1 MGRILPGTLREE
13 RGPVRV
19 GGAGQE
25 AQVKESGGVLEN
37 PLWGERSS
45 QESSGRAAGRKA
57 RAGLCV
63 GDRRFGSFN
72 ECVLPRLPRTLDA
85 PSD

>member
-1 MGRILPGTLREE
+1 MGRILPGTLWEE

-37 PLWGERSS
+37 PALG
-45 QESSGRAAGRKA
+45 
-57 RAGLCV
+57 
-63 GDRRFGSFN
+63 
-72 ECVLPRLPRTLDA
+72 
-85 PSD
+85 

>member
-37 PLWGERSS
+37 PALG
-45 QESSGRAAGRKA
+45 
-57 RAGLCV
+57 
-63 GDRRFGSFN
+63 
-72 ECVLPRLPRTLDA
+72 
-85 PSD
+85 